1 MALKS
6 FSNSNNV
13 LNWAIKGLISVGS
26 VRFLSL
32 PITLTTAIILG
43 RFLAPEAY
51 GTYSFSMALAELI
64 ALPVGLGLKGLIIRT
79 VAVAKK
85 SKDFELIERVRLTSS
100 YLAIV
105 YFFTIILFSLTLLY
119 LIENW
124 SLPLIAALL
133 LAPCFAFFEIYG
145 SILQGLERS
154 MYSQLFQVFL
164 RPSVFFIFVL
174 FSWWLG
180 LLSLIQAYI
189 IFFIASVLVFIFLY
203 LSVRSSLN
211 ATINVNRMLPINK
224 QLRISYLSFTSI
236 ELVQFLSMN
245 AGILF
250 LGIIGDQVGTA
261 GMQVARSTGLL
272 VFLPVVAVEILSGPR
287 LAQLVKVSD
296 RIEFMQ
302 TYKESARVSLAAS
315 LFIGVPMYLFA
326 ETLLKI
332 TFGIEYVP
340 IALDAIR
347 IIVIARV
354 IQSLMG
360 TSGILL
366 AMTSNERSA
375 VIAQISA
382 LIITIVSLLYL
393 GPIMSS
399 KGAAISVALGILT
412 KVIIEACFIRR
423 IYGQWYWAF
432 MQIQLSR

>member
-6 FSNSNNV
+6 FSNSNNA

-32 PITLTTAIILG
+32 PITLATAIILG

-51 GTYSFSMALAELI
+51 GTYSFSIALAELI

-79 VAVAKK
+79 VAQANK

-100 YLAIV
+100 YLAIF
-105 YFFTIILFSLTLLY
+105 YFFTILLFSLTLFY
-119 LIENW
+119 LVESW

-154 MYSQLFQVFL
+154 TYSQLFQVFL
-164 RPSVFFIFVL
+164 RPLVFFIFVVFL
-174 FSWWLG
+174 LWLG
-180 LLSLIQAYI
+180 LLNLIQAYI

-203 LSVRSSLN
+203 LSVRSSFN
-211 ATINVNRMLPINK
+211 PTINVSRMLSINK
-224 QLRISYLSFTSI
+224 KLKISYLSFLSI

-250 LGIIGDQVGTA
+250 LGMTGDQVGSA

-272 VFLPVVAVEILSGPR
+272 VFFPVVAVEILSQPR

-315 LFIGVPMYLFA
+315 LLIGVPMCLFA
-326 ETLLKI
+326 EALLKI
-332 TFGIEYVP
+332 TFGVEYVP
-340 IALDAIR
+340 IALDAMR
-347 IIVIARV
+347 IIIIARI
-354 IQSLMG
+354 IQ
-360 TSGILL
+360 
-366 AMTSNERSA
+366 A
-375 VIAQISA
+375 
-382 LIITIVSLLYL
+382 
-393 GPIMSS
+393 
-399 KGAAISVALGILT
+399 
-412 KVIIEACFIRR
+412 
-423 IYGQWYWAF
+423 
-432 MQIQLSR
+432 